1 MQLRLTELLVA
12 WVGFAARRARAV
24 LVATAISSIAV
35 LVYAGFALGVNMHHT
50 AILND
55 ELPFWKHYHEFAD
68 VFPILD
74 EALLVVVDAE
84 TSSEARDA
92 ALTLAAHL
100 EERPED
106 YKDVYVPG
114 GDPFFER
121 NALLYFSVEEIE
133 ELSDQLASVQPLLAS
148 VAQDNSLGNMA
159 ALLQQ
164 GITQAREHPETPVD
178 LTMIFDSLSRSV
190 KAVLEGS
197 RAPISWTELILRKKL
212 PGDAA
217 RRVVVLEPAF
227 DYDHV
232 LPGYRALA
240 DLRDTAAELGLTPE
254 NGVTVRVTGNVAL
267 NTEEMMGVVYGAV
280 AAVGSSLVL
289 VAIILT
295 IALRSW
301 RLVLSVLITLL
312 ASLAYTTGF
321 ATLAVGHINLLSI
334 CFAVLIIGLGVD
346 FGIHL
351 VMRYTELVRAAE
363 PHAAALEEATRNV
376 GGSLVL
382 CALTT
387 AMAFFVFIPTD
398 YKAVGEL
405 GLISGAGM
413 IASLFCTLTVLPAL
427 LSVWQG
433 HPVGSPWSGA
443 LWFERVVITAA
454 SHHPRTV
461 RWCALLLAIGAG
473 LVLPSLEFDHN
484 VANMRDPNTES
495 VQVFN
500 ELMRDSDTP
509 PWTMDVLVSDLETAR
524 AKAAALR
531 ELDVVES
538 AITLADYV
546 PDGQDEKLELLSE
559 LGYFVPEPP
568 DVMPPAPDVPIA
580 NQIATLR
587 ALLTSL
593 RAPWLADGS
602 ERAESAE
609 RSARYL
615 ARFLARLERI
625 EQKSR
630 QEAELAAFE
639 RSLTGALPGQL
650 RTLWAATDP
659 QSVSLETL
667 PESLSVRMLA
677 PDGQARVEILPKEDL
692 SDNEVHARFVDTV
705 KEVVPEATGSAV
717 TILEFG
723 RAVVRSFK
731 QALAMA
737 LTGVA
742 LLLMLLWR
750 RVGDMFLVLV
760 PLGLALLVTSAMA
773 ALIGIPFNF
782 ANIVVLPLLLG
793 IGVDSGIHLVH
804 RHRVTVETLGHAEA
818 PERELLET
826 STAQAVFFSALT
838 TMASF
843 GSLSF
848 ADHVGFATLGQL
860 LLIGVGLVLLANLI
874 LLPAILAWRGSEA
887 TEPTR

>member
-1 MQLRLTELLVA
+1 MQRRLSELLVA
-12 WVGFAARRARAV
+12 WVAFAASRARAV
-24 LVATAISSIAV
+24 LVGTAVTSVAV
-35 LVYAGFALGVNMHHT
+35 LVYAGFSLGVNMHHT
-50 AILND
+50 AILNE

-74 EALLVVVDAE
+74 EALLVVIDAE
-84 TSSEARDA
+84 TSAEARDA
-92 ALTLAAHL
+92 ARTLAEHL
-100 EERPED
+100 AQRPED

-133 ELSDQLASVQPLLAS
+133 ELSDQLASVQPLLAA
-148 VAQDNSLGNMA
+148 VAQDSSLGSMA

-178 LTMIFDSLSRSV
+178 LTLIFDSLSRSV
-190 KAVLEGS
+190 KAVLDGS
-197 RAPISWTELILRKKL
+197 RAPISWTELILRRKL
-212 PGDAA
+212 PGDQA

-240 DLRDTAAELGLTPE
+240 DLRDTAKSLGLTPE
-254 NGVTVRVTGNVAL
+254 NGITVRVTGNVAL
-267 NTEEMMGVVYGAV
+267 NTEEMMGVVYGAA

-289 VAIILT
+289 VALILT
-295 IALRSW
+295 VALRSW
-301 RLVLSVLITLL
+301 HLVLAVLITLL

-321 ATLAVGHINLLSI
+321 ATLVVGHINLLSI

-351 VMRYTELVRAAE
+351 VMRYTELVRDAQ
-363 PHAAALEEATRNV
+363 PHEEALGEATRNV

-387 AMAFFVFIPTD
+387 AMSFFVFIPTD

-413 IASLFCTLTVLPAL
+413 IASLFCTITVLPAL
-427 LSVWQG
+427 LSVWK
-433 HPVGSPWSGA
+433 HRSVGTPWSGA

-461 RWCALLLAIGAG
+461 RWSALLLAVGSIY
-473 LVLPSLEFDHN
+473 VLPRLEFDHN
-484 VANMRDPNTES
+484 VANMRDPDTES

-500 ELMRDSDTP
+500 ELMTESETP
-509 PWTMDVLVSDLETAR
+509 PWTMDVLVSDLESAQT
-524 AKAAALR
+524 KAAALR
-531 ELDVVES
+531 ELGVVAS
-538 AITLADYV
+538 AVTLADYV
-546 PDGQDEKLELLSE
+546 PDEQEEKLELLSE

-568 DVMPPAPDVPIA
+568 EVMPPPPEVPLA

-587 ALLTSL
+587 ALLVSL
-593 RAPWLADGS
+593 RAPWLADDPD
-602 ERAESAE
+602 RARSAE
-609 RSARYL
+609 RAARYL
-615 ARFLARLERI
+615 ARFLARLERL
-625 EQKSR
+625 EEKSS

-650 RTLWAATDP
+650 RTLWTATDP
-659 QSVSLETL
+659 RPVSLETL
-667 PESLSVRMLA
+667 PESLAVRMLA
-677 PDGQARVEILPKEDL
+677 PDGQARVEILPAEDL
-692 SDNEVHARFVDTV
+692 SDNDVHARFVDGV

-723 RAVVRSFK
+723 RAVVRSFR

-737 LTGVA
+737 LFGVA
-742 LLLMLLWR
+742 FLLLLLWR
-750 RVGDMFLVLV
+750 RVGDMVLVLI
-760 PLGLALLVTSAMA
+760 PLGLALLVTSAA
-773 ALIGIPFNF
+773 AAVIGIPFNF

-838 TMASF
+838 TMSSF

-860 LLIGVGLVLLANLI
+860 LLIGVTLVLFANLI
-874 LLPAILAWRGSEA
+874 LLPALLSWWSGHVEKQSG
-887 TEPTR
+887 